1 MIILDTDVLSA
12 LMRREPEPTAVAWL
26 DRQPPE
32 SVWTTAV
39 TVFEIR
45 FGLELLAPGR
55 RRRQL
60 EDAFT
65 RAVAEDF
72 EGRVL
77 PFDQEA
83 AHEAAGRAAER
94 RAAGKPVDFRDIEI
108 AGIVAAR
115 RATLATHNVR
125 HFQDLGIKLVDPW
138 KRRAPS

>member
-1 MIILDTDVLSA
+1 MIVLDTDVLSA

-26 DRQPPE
+26 DRQPSE

-65 RAVAEDF
+65 RSVAEDF

-83 AHEAAGRAAER
+83 AREAAGRAAER

-108 AGIVAAR
+108 AGIVAAK
-115 RATLATHNVR
+115 RATLAARNVR
-125 HFQDLGIKLVDPW
+125 RFQDLGIQLVDPW
-138 KRRAPS
+138 ARR

>member
-1 MIILDTDVLSA
+1 MIVLDTDVLSA

-26 DRQPPE
+26 DRQPSE

-65 RAVAEDF
+65 RSVAEDF

-83 AHEAAGRAAER
+83 AREAAGRAAER

-108 AGIVAAR
+108 AGIVAAK
-115 RATLATHNVR
+115 RATLATRNVR
-125 HFQDLGIKLVDPW
+125 HFQDLGIQLVDPW
-138 KRRAPS
+138 ARR